1 MKYDYCVSY
10 FVSNKTQFIWTSKD
24 IIIMLQKISISI
36 DFSDDILLIPVEWL
50 LCRLHV
56 YVNIPVTR
64 CRCSTPEDMPVCCR
78 AVVGPEPLLDIRS
91 EPPPPPAG
99 TSPSSCNGC
108 FASAAHL
115 HMFYC
120 TLPIYLSSNCQ
131 DKQFD
136 LQTWTSCLNVSAH
149 FNMEE
154 NILHPYGT
162 DKWDAYTQ
170 RAFFKQICIMWC
182 LLDYEQYYF
191 SVNHRMERLMKKP
204 QTFLCTHPT
213 PPHPLLWAI
222 MGIYKHALILYVGVS
237 GLRI

>member
-1 MKYDYCVSY
+1 M
-10 FVSNKTQFIWTSKD
+10 
-24 IIIMLQKISISI
+24 
-36 DFSDDILLIPVEWL
+36 
-50 LCRLHV
+50 
-56 YVNIPVTR
+56 TR
-64 CRCSTPEDMPVCCR
+64 SRCSTPEDMPVCCR

-99 TSPSSCNGC
+99 TSPSSCSGC
-108 FASAAHL
+108 FASAVHL

-162 DKWDAYTQ
+162 DMWDAHTQ
-170 RAFFKQICIMWC
+170 RAFKQIYIMWC
-182 LLDYEQYYF
+182 LLDYDQYDF
-191 SVNHRMERLMKKP
+191 SVNHMMERLMKKP
-204 QTFLCTHPT
+204 HTFVCTHPT
-213 PPHPLLWAI
+213 PPHPLLWAN
-222 MGIYKHALILYVGVS
+222 MGIIQTCTYPLHWSFRPNNLNIRDASREFMNTISNSAHAHYKIPFQVS
-237 GLRI
+237 ELD